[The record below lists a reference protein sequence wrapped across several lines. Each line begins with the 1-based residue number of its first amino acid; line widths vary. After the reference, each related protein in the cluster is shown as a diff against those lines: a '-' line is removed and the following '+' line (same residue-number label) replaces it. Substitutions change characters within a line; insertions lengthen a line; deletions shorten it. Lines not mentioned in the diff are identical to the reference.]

1 MMFAGTFLH
10 ERASITAIKKVRDRR
25 LRKNNMN
32 RWITQLIAKTS
43 GMLAMLLLAS
53 QVSNAEEAKKL
64 RIGFMA
70 TLSGPAAIYGEH
82 MRDGFMLA
90 VEQSNGALGGLE
102 TTVLVV
108 DDKLD
113 PDHAVREVT
122 KLIEQN
128 GIDVLVGV
136 NFSKVMLAVHDP
148 VVRSKTLFIGT
159 HSGPAPIAGR
169 NCSRYFYSTASQDDQ
184 VHETM
189 GRYASLKGYQQVV
202 TIAPDYEA
210 ARDAVAAFRRH
221 FKGQIARELFPK
233 LGQTDFSAE
242 FDQLAEIEP
251 DAVYAFVPGGAGV
264 ELIKQ
269 FHTSGLK
276 GIIPFLSA
284 RTLNSLAMPHVTE
297 KGEGL
302 FSASHW
308 APNLDNPANKRFVR
322 EFGRSYKY
330 EPSVYAAQGY
340 DAAKL
345 IHFALE
351 LTGGVKDQEALISAI
366 SAAPFES
373 VRGDF
378 RFNSNQFPIQ
388 DFYLVEGVRR
398 TSRLYEME
406 AIARVFDDVGDAYS
420 GSCRM

>member
-1 MMFAGTFLH
+1 M
-10 ERASITAIKKVRDRR
+10 RRSI
-25 LRKNNMN
+25 
-32 RWITQLIAKTS
+32 
-43 GMLAMLLLAS
+43 S
-53 QVSNAEEAKKL
+53 QVLSKITGLTAALVLSCQVSAAQEVKELKVGL
-64 RIGFMA
+64 MA
-70 TLSGPAAIYGEH
+70 TLSGPAAVFGEH

-90 VEQSNGALGGLE
+90 VNQSNGALGGLA
-102 TTVLVV
+102 TNVLVV

-113 PDHAVREVT
+113 PDYALEQVT

-128 GIDVLVGV
+128 GIDILVGV

-148 VVRSKTLFIGT
+148 VVRSKTPFIGT

-169 NCSRYFYSTASQDDQ
+169 NCSRYFFSTASQDDQ

-189 GRYASLKGYQQVV
+189 GRYASLKGYQRIV

-221 FKGQIARELFPK
+221 FKGQIAREMFPK
-233 LGQTDFSAE
+233 LGDTDFSDE
-242 FDQLAEIEP
+242 FSQIAEIEP
-251 DAVYAFVPGGAGV
+251 DAIYAFMPGGMGI
-264 ELIKQ
+264 ELVRQ
-269 FHTSGLK
+269 FHTSGMK
-276 GIIPFLSA
+276 GIVPFLSA
-284 RTLNSLAMPHVTE
+284 RTINSVTLPFTTE
-297 KGEGL
+297 MAEGL

-322 EFGRSYKY
+322 EFGRAY
-330 EPSVYAAQGY
+330 EYAPSIYAAQGY

-345 IHFALE
+345 IHYALE
-351 LTGGVKDQEALISAI
+351 LTGGAKDQEALLSAI

-406 AIARVFDDVGDAYS
+406 AVARVFDDVGDAFS